1 MSFVPYLA
9 STRQTAETEKEVLDL
24 LNEKAVLTGTLDK
37 IEIRAARASMQI
49 IIENAIGKARRI
61 LKHYDCPLVPSRARD
76 ALVIMYDTG
85 LLSDERYQSLMAAV
99 GFRNAMIHDYMNFDE
114 NVLLDIIKD
123 KKYLVIHDFLI
134 EEPSYGAVQLK
145 RVESY
150 TV

>member
-1 MSFVPYLA
+1 MNFATCLA
-9 STRQTAETEKEVLDL
+9 STRQVAETEKEVLDL
-24 LNEKAVLTGTLDK
+24 LHDKAALTVTLNK

-61 LKHYDCPLVPSRARD
+61 LKQHNCPLVPTRARD
-76 ALVIMYDTG
+76 AIVIMYDIG
-85 LLSDERYQSLMAAV
+85 LFSDEMYQSLMSAV

-114 NVLLDIIKD
+114 NVLLGILAH
-123 KKYLVIHDFLI
+123 KKYLDIYGFLL
-134 EEPSYGAVQLK
+134 EEPDYSAVQLK

>member
-1 MSFVPYLA
+1 MSFAPYLT

-24 LNEKAVLTGTLDK
+24 LHEKVAQTDALDK

-49 IIENAIGKARRI
+49 IIENAIGKARRT
-61 LKHYDCPLVPSRARD
+61 LKHYNCPLVPSRARD
-76 ALVIMYDTG
+76 ALVIMYDAG
-85 LLSDERYQSLMAAV
+85 LLSDEMYQSLMAAV

-114 NVLLDIIKD
+114 NVLLGILRD
-123 KKYLVIHDFLI
+123 KKYLDIHDFLI
-134 EEPSYGAVQLK
+134 EVPNYSAVQLK

>member
-1 MSFVPYLA
+1 MSFAAYLA

-24 LNEKAVLTGTLDK
+24 LHEKAAQSGALDK

-61 LKHYDCPLVPSRARD
+61 LKHYNCPLVPSRARD

-85 LLSDERYQSLMAAV
+85 LLSDEMYQSLMAAV

-114 NVLLDIIKD
+114 NVLLGILRN
-123 KKYLVIHDFLI
+123 KKYQDIHDFLI
-134 EEPSYGAVQLK
+134 EEPNYSAVQLK

>member
-1 MSFVPYLA
+1 MSFAPYLA
-9 STRQTAETEKEVLDL
+9 STRKTAETEKEVLDL
-24 LNEKAVLTGTLDK
+24 LYEKAIQTGALDK

-61 LKHYDCPLVPSRARD
+61 LKHYNCPLVPSRARD

-85 LLSDERYQSLMAAV
+85 LLSDEMYQSLMAAV

-114 NVLLDIIKD
+114 NVLLGILRD
-123 KKYLVIHDFLI
+123 KKYLDIHDFLI